1 MPRDHAETIR
11 ALRAKA
17 ADKTVTP
24 EESAAFKA
32 KADELEAKYGNSSS
46 PPTDETTVNMADEAV
61 RRLWE
66 DILRPTWQRPTT
78 VRPSNQAWEEVR
90 RLAEN
95 QWQWND
101 KYYDR
106 WGNPRKTEADQDDL
120 YEEQYKYA
128 PGEDEQP

>member
-17 ADKTVTP
+17 ADRSVTP
-24 EESAAFKA
+24 EEAQMFAA

-46 PPTDETTVNMADEAV
+46 PPADDTTAEDWYRRNYDDFLADFY
-61 RRLWE
+61 R
-66 DILRPTWQRPTT
+66 QR
-78 VRPSNQAWEEVR
+78 QAWEQVR
-90 RLAEN
+90 KLADN

-120 YEEQYKYA
+120 YAEEYKYA
-128 PGEDEQP
+128 PGEDE